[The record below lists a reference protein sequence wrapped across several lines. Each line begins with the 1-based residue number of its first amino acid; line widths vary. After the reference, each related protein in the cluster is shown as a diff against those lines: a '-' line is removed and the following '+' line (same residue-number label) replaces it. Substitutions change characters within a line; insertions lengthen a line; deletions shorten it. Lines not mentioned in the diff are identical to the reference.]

1 MQPVGDNDIVLLLFH
16 AAKIRKSRELG
27 VRSWEFFCN
36 FALERTTDNGQQ
48 TTERYE
54 SDWFY

>member
-1 MQPVGDNDIVLLLFH
+1 MEEYLVQPVGDDDIVLLLFH

-27 VRSWEFFCN
+27 VRSWEFFVT
-36 FALERTTDNGQQ
+36 LHSKGQQ